1 MSDQL
6 KKVMA
11 GAGMAFASMFVA
23 GAALAEEAAAAAEA
37 APV

>member
-23 GAALAEEAAAAAEA
+23 GAAL
-37 APV
+37 